1 MFDISLNSLT
11 EEIGEGAQES
21 GRWCQASLDQG
32 VLVSTA
38 TLRVATSNM
47 HRHTE
52 KLSGDTYQPL
62 YSPRPAKRK
71 ERGKAN
77 CRTNARFGARNCTSF
92 HSESFEAWQKPVSQ
106 IGARDPR
113 TPLTSIDSILTKL
126 KLVTHLAT
134 LKLKHRQ
141 KTNKK

>member
-11 EEIGEGAQES
+11 DEIGEGAYES

-52 KLSGDTYQPL
+52 KLSGDTNLYTRQGQP
-62 YSPRPAKRK
+62 RGRK
-71 ERGKAN
+71 GERQTAAQMHDLELEIVRASTASRLRLGENPYVK
-77 CRTNARFGARNCTSF
+77 
-92 HSESFEAWQKPVSQ
+92 
-106 IGARDPR
+106 
-113 TPLTSIDSILTKL
+113 
-126 KLVTHLAT
+126 
-134 LKLKHRQ
+134 
-141 KTNKK
+141 